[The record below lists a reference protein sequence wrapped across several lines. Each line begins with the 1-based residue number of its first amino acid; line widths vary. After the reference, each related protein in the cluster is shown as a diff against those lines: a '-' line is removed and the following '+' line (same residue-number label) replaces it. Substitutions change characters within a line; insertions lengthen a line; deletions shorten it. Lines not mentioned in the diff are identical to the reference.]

1 MAIKKTQFDDRGV
14 FEKAASGDF
23 KAMDGYDAATIGQVV
38 AGTAGLFEK
47 TIPYAKPAGAVLS
60 GVSAYYDDKKQCE
73 KIAHYFE
80 GESILGV
87 RQKLAHQNSALRKR
101 LETEVDWLNFGGQA
115 AASIGGSA
123 AGAVAG
129 TALGSA
135 AILAFSPLAPV
146 AFAFMPAGALAGG
159 YVGSSIYNAIC
170 VKQEQDPVII
180 NMQICKMREAGEY
193 IPPEIVFAA
202 LAANL
207 PNKDGKMVDKVCSK
221 LTGTKLF
228 TEALSNP
235 DNIPKLGAMM
245 NNQTIDNAIRAQ
257 TGMVCDP
264 QNPYKTVAEQYAELI
279 NSGQMK
285 PQNLFNT
292 GEGLYIT
299 LAAAKGQHYNV
310 DVPITPESR
319 QNFIGRN
326 V

>member
-1 MAIKKTQFDDRGV
+1 MAIKKTQFDERGI

-38 AGTAGLFEK
+38 TGAAGLFEK
-47 TIPYAKPAGAVLS
+47 TMPYAKPAGVVIS

-73 KIAHYFE
+73 KIAHYF
-80 GESILGV
+80 GDESIRQLV
-87 RQKLAHQNSALRKR
+87 RQNPALRKR
-101 LETEVDWLNFGGQA
+101 LEKEVDWLNLAGQG
-115 AASIGGSA
+115 AASIGGAA
-123 AGAVAG
+123 AGAIAG
-129 TALGSA
+129 TALGGA
-135 AILAFSPLAPV
+135 ALAFPPLAPV
-146 AFAFMPAGALAGG
+146 AFGFMPVGTIVGGYAGG
-159 YVGSSIYNAIC
+159 SIYNAIC
-170 VKQEQDPVII
+170 VKQEQDPIII

-193 IPPEIVFAA
+193 IPPEVVFAA

-207 PNKDGKMVDKVCSK
+207 REKDGKMVDKTCNK
-221 LTGTKLF
+221 LMGTKLF

-235 DNIPKLGAMM
+235 DNMPKLGAMM
-245 NNQTIDNAIRAQ
+245 NNPTIDNAIRAQ

-292 GEGLYIT
+292 GEGLYVT
-299 LAAAKGQHYNV
+299 SAAMKGQHYNV
-310 DVPITPESR
+310 DVPITPEPR
-319 QNFIGRN
+319 PNFIGRN